1 MLEMTMTELIE
12 LIEALAAEL
21 NQRARGQSGSTPE
34 RGGRPFESAASHRA
48 ARPPGPSFLNR
59 ALRGVTLH
67 APAHSR
73 VEPRWQPWHHRD
85 THRTSTSHHDEA
97 H

>member
-34 RGGRPFESAASHRA
+34 KGGFPLKL
-48 ARPPGPSFLNR
+48 RPP
-59 ALRGVTLH
+59 T
-67 APAHSR
+67 
-73 VEPRWQPWHHRD
+73 EPLDPVD
-85 THRTSTSHHDEA
+85 LLF
-97 H
+97 

>member
-34 RGGRPFESAASHRA
+34 KGGGVPLNL
-48 ARPPGPSFLNR
+48 RPP
-59 ALRGVTLH
+59 T
-67 APAHSR
+67 
-73 VEPRWQPWHHRD
+73 EPLDPLD
-85 THRTSTSHHDEA
+85 LLF
-97 H
+97 

>member
-34 RGGRPFESAASHRA
+34 KGGGAPLNL
-48 ARPPGPSFLNR
+48 RPP
-59 ALRGVTLH
+59 T
-67 APAHSR
+67 
-73 VEPRWQPWHHRD
+73 EPLDPLD
-85 THRTSTSHHDEA
+85 LLF
-97 H
+97 

>member
-21 NQRARGQSGSTPE
+21 NQRARGQSSSTPE
-34 RGGRPFESAASHRA
+34 KGGLPFEAAASHRA
-48 ARPPGPSFLNR
+48 TRPRGPSFLNC

-67 APAHSR
+67 APA
-73 VEPRWQPWHHRD
+73 PG
-85 THRTSTSHHDEA
+85 
-97 H
+97 